1 MHCKFHFSRH
11 SADIFFYFSRC
22 SRCRRY
28 FTVILG
34 NVRGIERHG
43 SADPTL
49 CGGYAG
55 PACWAAIL
63 IIHIAGSCATRI
75 ISQQIL
81 VTRLLVNCGEAISVS
96 ATVMTVN
103 ADNIMKRIH
112 QSILLRMRRQGR
124 TSRTPYSASIA
135 DCFHVML

>member
-1 MHCKFHFSRH
+1 MFDQQWFCRNADNDNGDD
-11 SADIFFYFSRC
+11 SAQNNLQC
-22 SRCRRY
+22 S
-28 FTVILG
+28 FIHNISLG
-34 NVRGIERHG
+34 QRHG
-43 SADPTL
+43 SADPTP